1 MPMTAGQRGPF
12 ERDRY
17 LIIRGALTPD
27 ETAAARHRSG
37 PEASPA
43 WRHGVERFGFFV
55 TRP

>member
-1 MPMTAGQRGPF
+1 MTAGQRGPF